1 MPVRLRKLIG
11 SLALILFSVAYF
23 WFAITVAIMRLPELA
38 TGWHLLF
45 YFLATAIWMIPC
57 AALIWWIQAPQR

>member
-11 SLALILFSVAYF
+11 SIALVVYSIAFF
-23 WFAITVAIMRLPELA
+23 WLAITIAIMRLPGLA

-45 YFLATAIWMIPC
+45 YFAITLIWMVPSMAI
-57 AALIWWIQAPQR
+57 IWWIQVPRR

>member
-11 SLALILFSVAYF
+11 SIALVVYSIAYF
-23 WFAITVAIMRLPELA
+23 WLAITIAIMRLPGLA

-45 YFLATAIWMIPC
+45 YLAITLIWMVPSMAI
-57 AALIWWIQAPQR
+57 IWWIQAPRR